1 MSILVSS
8 EGFTIFNINDLYPN
22 YQVVY
27 ISDFICLGQSIF
39 IPFKLCTFKIFLWW
53 LFQTIFVLS
62 PTTSWLVLTIL
73 FAILNTPQVLI
84 IFSFNIRKPIFLLFT
99 FGLMNTFLGLLFV
112 SRYFFYLYFHF
123 EFLHAW
129 SILLAPSFHH
139 HVTMSAYRFGV
150 SVSPGLW

>member
-1 MSILVSS
+1 MTWFIRSVMSVLVSS

-39 IPFKLCTFKIFLWW
+39 IPFKLCTFKIFPWW

-84 IFSFNIRKPIFLLFT
+84 ILSFNIRKPVFLFFT
-99 FGLMNTFLGLLFV
+99 FGMMNTFLGLSFCFKVFFLFV
-112 SRYFFYLYFHF
+112 F
-123 EFLHAW
+123 
-129 SILLAPSFHH
+129 SF
-139 HVTMSAYRFGV
+139 
-150 SVSPGLW
+150 SVSPCLVYLINTIIPPSCHYVCL